1 MKKEKTERKN
11 MTRPQNDYMDSQIG
25 VKHDVLDFGYIKVLD
40 YMATEDCLAE
50 NARQSYGD
58 GTTKVSTN
66 FGLIKRLIRDKHT
79 SPIEMANIKIQVKLP
94 VFVERQWIRHRTAHT
109 CEYSGRYSL
118 MNGEFYTPTLD
129 RMKKQHET
137 NKQGSS
143 MELIENPQKALDEII
158 ASNKSAKATYDKL
171 IAQGL
176 TRELSRM
183 VLSVNQYT
191 IKTWSIDMHNLMN
204 FMQLRRADDAQWEIQ
219 QYANVLCDIVKGWM
233 PNLWDAF
240 EDYRLNSVTLSGKQQ
255 ELLSV
260 YVSITRHYNKD
271 YAKVRVII
279 EAEKLGMSKG
289 EIAETIAKFE
299 RLVG

>member
-1 MKKEKTERKN
+1 MKAQQ

-25 VKHDVLDFGYIKVLD
+25 VKHDVLDFGYIKLLD
-40 YMATEDCLAE
+40 YMSTEDCLAE

-79 SPIEMANIKIQVKLP
+79 SPIEMSNIKIQVKLP

-143 MELIENPQKALDEII
+143 SEIIGNPQKALDEII
-158 ASNKSAKATYDKL
+158 ASNKAAKATYDRL

-176 TRELSRM
+176 TRELARM

-233 PNLWDAF
+233 PSLWDAF
-240 EDYRLNSVTLSGKQQ
+240 EDYRLNSVTLSGKQIKAFHASIENGFNDVQ
-255 ELLSV
+255 VTEDFCKSV
-260 YVSITRHYNKD
+260 
-271 YAKVRVII
+271 
-279 EAEKLGMSKG
+279 GMSKG
-289 EIAETIAKFE
+289 EIAETIEKFK